1 MLLIA
6 LRDLQWRRRRFL
18 IAVLATSL
26 VFALTLLLSG
36 AGNGLRNEASRT
48 VQAFDADAWFVAE
61 GASGPFTTS
70 SLLPES
76 TAADVA
82 GLDGVEQA
90 DPFLFMRSTSDTS
103 NPTDVNVIGFRAGG
117 LGTPEADEG
126 RAPRRRGEAL
136 VDAGLGSDVGEDI
149 EIGGQTFLVSG
160 VANDISFNFGV
171 ATVYV
176 PLADVQ
182 AMAFEGQPLATSVV
196 TRGVPSATAE
206 GLTQLTNAQVVS
218 DMRRPMASGLQTIDF
233 INALLWLIAAGI
245 IGSIVYLSALERTRD
260 FAVMKAT
267 GAGNGPLLAGLALQA
282 LVLSAASAAVAV
294 VLARPLEAGFPFSI
308 DIPSSAY
315 VILLVV
321 ALAGRVHGQ
330 PGRAPAGRP
339 GRPGRRLRGWV
350 MADVADPVADGG
362 VLSVEDL
369 TVEYSSGGYAVRP
382 FDGLDLRG
390 VVR

>member
-82 GLDGVEQA
+82 GLDGVERA

-136 VDAGLGSDVGEDI
+136 VDAGLGSDVGEEI

-294 VLARPLEAGFPFSI
+294 VLARPLKAGFPFSI

-321 ALAGRVHGQ
+321 ALLVGFMASLAGL
-330 PGRAPAGRP
+330 
-339 GRPGRRLRGWV
+339 RR
-350 MADVADPVADGG
+350 
-362 VLSVEDL
+362 
-369 TVEYSSGGYAVRP
+369 AVRVDP
-382 FDGLDLRG
+382 AVAFGG
-390 VVR
+390 G